1 MEYNSQRE
9 KLILPEFGRNI
20 QSMANYTITIKD
32 RAERTRAAKTIIQIM
47 AQNTPSLNKDQEDFY
62 HMLWDHLHVISK
74 FRLDVDSPYATP
86 SPEDL
91 VKEKKKL
98 SYPNKRIRYKHY
110 GKNVEYF
117 IAKAR
122 AAKDP
127 EMKDKFI
134 EALANMMKK
143 AYLSW
148 NRDSVN
154 DELIKDHLAEMSEGE
169 LIVTDK
175 HRISSTNEILGT
187 TNTQRPK
194 NKFQQKKFHKN
205 NNKPGNQSNNNRN
218 FKGSNNNNN
227 NFKKKNF

>member
-1 MEYNSQRE
+1 MEYNSQRK

-20 QSMANYTITIKD
+20 QSMVDHTLTIED
-32 RAERTRAAKTIIQIM
+32 RAERTRAAKTIVQIM

-62 HMLWDHLHVISK
+62 HMLWDHLHVIAK
-74 FRLDVDSPYATP
+74 FQLEVDSPYEKP
-86 SPEDL
+86 KPEDL

-98 SYPNKRIRYKHY
+98 QYPNKKIRYKHY

-117 IAKAR
+117 IKKAR
-122 AAKDP
+122 ETKDP

-169 LIVTDK
+169 LIITDK
-175 HRISSTNEILGT
+175 HRISSTSEILG
-187 TNTQRPK
+187 NSGQRNK
-194 NKFQQKKFHKN
+194 NNFKQKKFHKN
-205 NNKPGNQSNNNRN
+205 NKGHNNQNNNNRN
-218 FKGSNNNNN
+218 FKGNN
-227 NFKKKNF
+227 NFKKKNH

>member
-9 KLILPEFGRNI
+9 KLLLPEFGRNI
-20 QSMANYTITIKD
+20 QSMVNYTLTIQD
-32 RAERTRAAKTIIQIM
+32 RAERTRASRTIIQIM

-62 HMLWDHLHVISK
+62 HMLWDHLHVIAK
-74 FRLDVDSPYATP
+74 FSLEVDSPYNKPT
-86 SPEDL
+86 PEDL

-98 SYPNKRIRYKHY
+98 QYPNKRIRYKHY

-122 AAKDP
+122 KCTDP

-134 EALANMMKK
+134 ESLANMMKK

-175 HRISSTNEILGT
+175 HKISSTSDILGVT
-187 TNTQRPK
+187 VQRPK

-205 NNKPGNQSNNNRN
+205 NNNRNNPSNNNRN
-218 FKGSNNNNN
+218 FKGNNNN

>member
-20 QSMANYTITIKD
+20 QSMVNYTITIPD
-32 RAERTRAAKTIIQIM
+32 RAERTRASKTIIQIM

-62 HMLWDHLHVISK
+62 HMLWDHLHVIAK
-74 FRLDVDSPYATP
+74 FELDVDSPYEKP
-86 SPEDL
+86 KPEDL
-91 VKEKKKL
+91 VREKKKL
-98 SYPNKRIRYKHY
+98 QYPNKRIRYKHY

-122 AAKDP
+122 QTKDP
-127 EMKDKFI
+127 DMRDKFI
-134 EALANMMKK
+134 ESLANMMKK

-169 LIVTDK
+169 L
-175 HRISSTNEILGT
+175 T
-187 TNTQRPK
+187 TQWSQ
-194 NKFQQKKFHKN
+194 F
-205 NNKPGNQSNNNRN
+205 
-218 FKGSNNNNN
+218 
-227 NFKKKNF
+227 

>member
-9 KLILPEFGRNI
+9 KLLLPEFGRNI
-20 QSMANYTITIKD
+20 QSMANYALTIKD
-32 RAERTRAAKTIIQIM
+32 RAERTRACRTIIQIM

-62 HMLWDHLHVISK
+62 HMLWDHLHLIAK
-74 FRLDVDSPYATP
+74 FKLEVDSPYEKP

-91 VKEKKKL
+91 VHEKKKL
-98 SYPNKRIRYKHY
+98 KYPNKRIKYKHY

-117 IAKAR
+117 IEKAR
-122 AAKDP
+122 KVKDP
-127 EMKDKFI
+127 VTKDLFI

-143 AYLSW
+143 AYLNW

-154 DELIKDHLAEMSEGE
+154 DELIKDHLAEMSNGE

-175 HRISSTNEILGT
+175 HKISSTVEILG
-187 TNTQRPK
+187 NTALRNK

-205 NNKPGNQSNNNRN
+205 KDNRGPHNQNNRN
-218 FKGSNNNNN
+218 FKGNN

>member
-9 KLILPEFGRNI
+9 KLLLPEFGRNI
-20 QSMANYTITIKD
+20 QSMVNYTLTIDDK
-32 RAERTRAAKTIIQIM
+32 AERTRASRTIIQIM

-62 HMLWDHLHVISK
+62 HMLWDHLHVIAK
-74 FRLDVDSPYATP
+74 FKLEVDSPYEKP

-91 VKEKKKL
+91 VREKKKL
-98 SYPNKRIRYKHY
+98 KYPNKRIKYKHY

-117 IAKAR
+117 IEKAR
-122 AAKDP
+122 KVKDP
-127 EMKDKFI
+127 DMRDLFI

-143 AYLSW
+143 AYLNW

-154 DELIKDHLAEMSEGE
+154 DELIKDHLAEMSNGE

-175 HRISSTNEILGT
+175 HKIAATSTFLGDT
-187 TNTQRPK
+187 AQRTK

-205 NNKPGNQSNNNRN
+205 NNNRNNQNNNNRN
-218 FKGSNNNNN
+218 FKGNN

>member
-9 KLILPEFGRNI
+9 KLILHEFGRNI
-20 QSMANYTITIKD
+20 QNMVNYTITIED

-74 FRLDVDSPYATP
+74 FRMDVDSPYEKP
-86 SPEDL
+86 KPEDL

-98 SYPNKRIRYKHY
+98 NYPHKRIKYKHY
-110 GKNVEYF
+110 GKNVEHF
-117 IAKAR
+117 IDKAR
-122 AAKDP
+122 NTTDP

-154 DELIKDHLAEMSEGE
+154 DELIKDHLAEMSNGE
-169 LIVTDK
+169 LIITDK
-175 HRISSTNEILGT
+175 HRISSTTEILG
-187 TNTQRPK
+187 NNNQRTK

-205 NNKPGNQSNNNRN
+205 NNKHNNQNNNNRN
-218 FKGSNNNNN
+218 FKGNN

>member
-20 QSMANYTITIKD
+20 QSMVDYTITIKD

-62 HMLWDHLHVISK
+62 HMLWDHLHVIAR
-74 FRLDVDSPYATP
+74 FQLEVDSPYEKP
-86 SPEDL
+86 KPEDL

-98 SYPNKRIRYKHY
+98 HYPNKKIRYKHY

-117 IAKAR
+117 IKKAR
-122 AAKDP
+122 ETKDP
-127 EMKDKFI
+127 DMKDKFI

-169 LIVTDK
+169 LIITDK
-175 HRISSTNEILGT
+175 HKISSTSEILGSSGQ
-187 TNTQRPK
+187 QRQK
-194 NKFQQKKFHKN
+194 NKFQQKKFHKKGGQHN
-205 NNKPGNQSNNNRN
+205 NQNNNNRN
-218 FKGSNNNNN
+218 FKGNN
-227 NFKKKNF
+227 NFKKKNNF

>member
-20 QSMANYTITIKD
+20 QSMVNYTITIPDK
-32 RAERTRAAKTIIQIM
+32 AERTRAAKTIIQIM

-62 HMLWDHLHVISK
+62 HMLWDHLHVIAK
-74 FRLDVDSPYATP
+74 FELEVDSPYEKP
-86 SPEDL
+86 KPEDL
-91 VKEKKKL
+91 VREKKKL
-98 SYPNKRIRYKHY
+98 QYPNKRIKYKHY

-122 AAKDP
+122 QTKDP

-175 HRISSTNEILGT
+175 HKISSTTEILG
-187 TNTQRPK
+187 NSAQKPK

-205 NNKPGNQSNNNRN
+205 KPGHNNQNNNNRN
-218 FKGSNNNNN
+218 FKGNN

>member
-9 KLILPEFGRNI
+9 KLLLPEFGRNI
-20 QSMANYTITIKD
+20 QSMVNYTITIPD
-32 RAERTRAAKTIIQIM
+32 RAERTRASRTIIQIM

-62 HMLWDHLHVISK
+62 HMLWDHLHVIAK
-74 FRLDVDSPYATP
+74 FQLEVDSPYDKPT
-86 SPEDL
+86 PEDL
-91 VKEKKKL
+91 VKQPKKL
-98 SYPNKRIRYKHY
+98 NYPNKRIRYKHY

-117 IAKAR
+117 IEKAK
-122 AAKDP
+122 KVTDP
-127 EMKDKFI
+127 EKRDMFI

-154 DELIKDHLAEMSEGE
+154 DELIKDHLAEMSNGE
-169 LIVTDK
+169 LIITDK
-175 HRISSTNEILGT
+175 HRISSTSEILGIT
-187 TNTQRPK
+187 AQRPK

-205 NNKPGNQSNNNRN
+205 NNNRNNQSNNNRN
-218 FKGSNNNNN
+218 FKGNN